1 MKRHNTTP
9 VQRHTAPFFVGIDVG
24 KQTHYVY
31 VVDTEGAACLS
42 KPTTIAN
49 TRAGYAQLQSLIEVA
64 TARSVPATVTIGC
77 EATGPYWLNL
87 HEFLA
92 AQGYRVVV
100 LNPFYV
106 KARRGTT
113 LRGTKTDTV
122 DARLIAEIIRRDQVP
137 LSHIPDAAVQGLRE
151 LTRLRADLIEQTS
164 AVKRRVIAVLDRT
177 FPEFA
182 HCFRDVCGQTAR
194 AVLNKWTLPEQ
205 ITAVPTEQL
214 TALIEQCSHRRLG
227 TEQAQALHDAAQQSI
242 GVHRGADALA
252 FELRLLLQQ
261 IGYLEEQ
268 ITALDQEIGQRYQA
282 LDECL
287 PTIPGVGSATAP
299 AIYAEIGDIRRFTDS
314 DQVVALVGVDPQLHQ
329 SGQSAG
335 QTTMSKRGS
344 PYLRR
349 AIWHA
354 SLSAARCDPMFHAI
368 YERQRQ
374 RGKHHLVALSHVANK
389 LARVIY
395 SVLKGRRPYNPQ
407 YPGAVRGG

>member
-1 MKRHNTTP
+1 MTHHNTIP
-9 VQRHTAPFFVGIDVG
+9 VQRHTAPFFIGIDVG

-31 VVDTEGAACLS
+31 VVDNEGAACLP
-42 KPTTIAN
+42 KATAIAN
-49 TRAGYAQLQSLIEVA
+49 TREGYAQLQVLIEAA

-87 HEFLA
+87 YEFLTA
-92 AQGYRVVV
+92 RGYRVVV

-122 DARLIAEIIRRDQVP
+122 DARLIAAIIRRDKVP

-151 LTRLRADLIEQTS
+151 LTRLRAGLVEQTS
-164 AVKRRVIAVLDRT
+164 AVKRRVITVLDRT

-182 HCFRDVCGQTAR
+182 HCFHDVCGQTAR
-194 AVLNKWTLPEQ
+194 AVLNEWTLPEQ

-227 TEQAQALHDAAQQSI
+227 AEQARALHDAAQHSI
-242 GVHRGADALA
+242 GVQRGADALA

-261 IGYLEEQ
+261 IGYLEDQ
-268 ITALDQEIGQRYQA
+268 ITTLDQEIKQRYRT
-282 LDECL
+282 LDEYL

-349 AIWHA
+349 AVWHA
-354 SLSAARCDPMFHAI
+354 SLSAARCDPMFHTI
-368 YERQRQ
+368 YERQRK

-395 SVLKGRRPYNPQ
+395 SVLKGQRPYKPQ
-407 YPGAVRGG
+407 YPGAVNGG

>member
-1 MKRHNTTP
+1 MQRHNTAP
-9 VQRHTAPFFVGIDVG
+9 VQTHQAPFFIGIDVG
-24 KQTHYVY
+24 KKTHYVY
-31 VVDTEGAACLS
+31 GVDAEGAACL
-42 KPTTIAN
+42 PRATAVAN
-49 TRAGYAQLQSLIEVA
+49 THEGYAQLQVLIEEA
-64 TARSVPATVTIGC
+64 TAQSVPSTVTIGC

-87 HEFLA
+87 YEFLTA
-92 AQGYRVVV
+92 HGYRVVV

-122 DARLIAEIIRRDQVP
+122 DARLIAEIIRRDKVP
-137 LSHIPDAAVQGLRE
+137 LSHIPDAAVQGLRD
-151 LTRLRADLIEQTS
+151 LTRLRADLVEQTS
-164 AVKRRVIAVLDRT
+164 DVKRRVIAVLDRT

-194 AVLNKWTLPEQ
+194 AVLNEWTLPEQ
-205 ITAVPTEQL
+205 IAAVPTEQL
-214 TALIEQCSHRRLG
+214 TALIEQLSHGRLG
-227 TEQAQALHDAAQQSI
+227 AAQAQTLQEAAQHSI

-261 IGYLEEQ
+261 VGYLEGQ
-268 ITALDQEIGQRYQA
+268 IAELDQEIGQRYRT
-282 LDECL
+282 LDGYL
-287 PTIPGVGSATAP
+287 LTIPGVGAATAP
-299 AIYAEIGDIRRFTDS
+299 AIYAEIGDIQRFTDS

-354 SLSAARCDPMFHAI
+354 ALSAARCDPMFHTI

-395 SVLKGRRPYNPQ
+395 SVLKGQRPYDPQ
-407 YPGAVRGG
+407 YPGAVGAV